1 MKRVITFIQK
11 VIWFKIIG
19 IKSPS
24 LEWAGIDSRKKSF
37 RWYWKQSRGAFNAWG
52 HLE

>member
-11 VIWFKIIG
+11 VILFKIIG

-24 LEWAGIDSRKKSF
+24 LEWAGVDYRNKPLN
-37 RWYWKQSRGAFNAWG
+37 WYWKQSKNAVNAWVHIG
-52 HLE
+52 